1 MRASRTRQTEG
12 THSRVTLSHKGQ
24 PKMLDIKFIRE
35 NADKVKK
42 GAKDKNFEVDIDR
55 LLELDASRRDLQF
68 KSEQLRARRNEIAQ
82 SIPKASKEERP
93 ALIAEGREV
102 KVSLGEI
109 EPELET
115 IKAEYD
121 HLILMVPN
129 VPLDEVPVGAG
140 EEDNVELR
148 KVGEL
153 PTFDFTPRDHEEL
166 GELLGILD
174 KPRGIKVGGARSY
187 LLRGAGAMLELA
199 VVNLALEILRERG
212 YELILGPVMVK
223 EEALVGSGFFPYGKE
238 DTYHLDKDGKYLV
251 GTSEVILVSLN
262 SDEIVERSEMPLK
275 YMGYSPCF
283 RREAGSAGKDTRGV
297 YRVHQFSKVEQVI
310 VCEADPEVSRK
321 LHEELLGNS
330 EELLQR
336 LGIPYR
342 VAVACTGEIGLGQVL
357 KHEIESWMPSR
368 EAYCETHSCSSL
380 YDYQARRSMIRY
392 RDDDGQTTYAY
403 TLNNTMVASPRI
415 LIPILENF
423 QQADGSVVVP
433 EALRK
438 YMGGLEVIEPK

>member
-1 MRASRTRQTEG
+1 
-12 THSRVTLSHKGQ
+12 
-24 PKMLDIKFIRE
+24 MLDIKFIRD

-55 LLELDASRRDLQF
+55 LLELDARRRDLQYR
-68 KSEQLRARRNEIAQ
+68 SEQLRARRNEVAG
-82 SIPKASKEERP
+82 SIKGASNEDRP
-93 ALIAEGREV
+93 ALIAEGKEI
-102 KVSLGEI
+102 KANLGEI
-109 EPELET
+109 EPELEQV
-115 IKAEYD
+115 KAEYD
-121 HLILMVPN
+121 DLILMVPN
-129 VPLDEVPVGAG
+129 VPLDEVPVGHG

-153 PTFDFTPRDHEEL
+153 PEFDFEPRDHEEL

-212 YELILGPVMVK
+212 YELILGPVMVN
-223 EEALVGSGFFPYGKE
+223 EEALVGTGFFPYGKE
-238 DTYHLDKDGKYLV
+238 DTYHLDRDDKYLI
-251 GTSEVILVSLN
+251 GTSEVVLVSLN
-262 SDEIVERSEMPLK
+262 RDEIVEREQMPLK

-283 RREAGSAGKDTRGV
+283 RREAGSAGRDTRGV

-310 VCEADPEVSRK
+310 ICEADPEVSRK
-321 LHEELLGNS
+321 LHDELLGNS
-330 EELLQR
+330 ETLLQR

-342 VAVACTGEIGLGQVL
+342 VALACTGEIGLGQVL

-368 EAYCETHSCSSL
+368 NAYSETHSCSSL

-392 RDDDGQTTYAY
+392 RGDDGQTTYAY

-423 QQADGSVVVP
+423 QRADGSVVVP

-438 YMGGLEVIEPK
+438 YMGGMEVIEPK